1 MKSINEK
8 AFAKINISLDVI
20 GKRPDGYHEML
31 MVMQSV
37 TLSDDV
43 YVELLQGSE
52 VTAQTNLRFIPCDDR
67 NLAVR
72 AAKEFFKAQGISDT
86 GAFIRIKKNIPV
98 GAGMAGGS
106 SDAAAVLRALNTL
119 YGKPYDR
126 HGLEALA
133 AGIGSDVA
141 FCVSGGTVLAT
152 GRGEMLLPL
161 PSLPDCNIVVCK
173 PEFSISTPELFRK
186 LDSVK
191 LRCHPD
197 TAGICACLEAGD
209 LGGIVRRMYNVFE
222 DVPDRRWAAIAGIKS
237 AMLDSGALGSIMT
250 GTGSAVFGI
259 FDDPDTAKRACD
271 KLRREYEH
279 CFLAK
284 NMPKLTE
291 AEYSRF

>member
-20 GKRPDGYHEML
+20 GKRPDGYHDML

-43 YVELLQGSE
+43 YVELRQGSE

-72 AAKEFFKAQGISDT
+72 AAKAFFKAQGISDT

-106 SDAAAVLRALNTL
+106 SDAAAVLRALNTPS
-119 YGKPYDR
+119 GNPYDS
-126 HGLEALA
+126 HCLEALA
-133 AGIGSDVA
+133 AGIVADVA

-197 TAGICACLEAGD
+197 SAGICEALIDGD
-209 LGGIVRRMYNVFE
+209 LSKLARRMYNVFE
-222 DVPDRRWAAIAGIKS
+222 DVPDRRMSSIAEIKNR
-237 AMLDSGALGSIMT
+237 MLDCGALGAIMT

-259 FDDPDTAKRACD
+259 FPDRQSAEATEKT
-271 KLRREYEH
+271 LSEEYKSV
-279 CFLAK
+279 F
-284 NMPKLTE
+284 LTE
-291 AEYSRF
+291 NKHHTEI

>member
-43 YVELLQGSE
+43 YVELRQGSE

-72 AAKEFFKAQGISDT
+72 AAKVFFKAQGISDT

-126 HGLEALA
+126 DGLEALA

-197 TAGICACLEAGD
+197 SAGICEALIDGD
-209 LGGIVRRMYNVFE
+209 LSKLARRMYNVFE
-222 DVPDRRWAAIAGIKS
+222 DVPDRRMSSIAEIKNR
-237 AMLDSGALGSIMT
+237 MLDCGALGAIMT

-259 FDDPDTAKRACD
+259 FPDRQSAEATKKTLSA
-271 KLRREYEH
+271 EYKSV
-279 CFLAK
+279 F
-284 NMPKLTE
+284 LTE
-291 AEYSRF
+291 NKHHTEI

>member
-1 MKSINEK
+1 MKSISEK
-8 AFAKINISLDVI
+8 AYAKINISLDVI
-20 GKRPDGYHEML
+20 GKRTDGYHEML

-37 TLSDDV
+37 TL
-43 YVELLQGSE
+43 
-52 VTAQTNLRFIPCDDR
+52 CDDISIQLCQNAKSSAECNLHFVPGDER

-72 AAKEFFKAQGISDT
+72 AANRFFERAGIENV
-86 GAFIRIKKNIPV
+86 GAHISIKKNIPV

-106 SDAAAVLRALNTL
+106 TDAAAVIRGLNRLTGAGL
-119 YGKPYDR
+119 SGKEL
-126 HGLEALA
+126 HELA

-141 FCVSGGTVLAT
+141 FCISGGTQLAS
-152 GRGEMLLPL
+152 GRGEVLSPL
-161 PSLPDCNIVVCK
+161 PSLPDCSIVICK

-197 TAGICACLEAGD
+197 TAGICTALERGD

-222 DVPDRRWAAIAGIKS
+222 DVPDRRHAAISDIKS
-237 AMLDSGALGSIMT
+237 VLLDNGALGAVMT

-259 FDDPDTAKRACD
+259 FDDDATARKACE
-271 KLRREYEH
+271 KLGHEYEH

-284 NMPKLTE
+284 NMR
-291 AEYSRF
+291 SIDV

>member
-43 YVELLQGSE
+43 YVELRQGSE

-72 AAKEFFKAQGISDT
+72 AAKVFFNAQGIGDM

-133 AGIGSDVA
+133 SGIGSDVA

-197 TAGICACLEAGD
+197 SAGICEALIDGD
-209 LGGIVRRMYNVFE
+209 LSKLARRMYNVFE
-222 DVPDRRWAAIAGIKS
+222 DVPDRRMSSIAEIKNR
-237 AMLDSGALGSIMT
+237 MLDCGALGAIMT

-259 FDDPDTAKRACD
+259 FPDRQSAEATK
-271 KLRREYEH
+271 KTLSFEYKSV
-279 CFLAK
+279 F
-284 NMPKLTE
+284 LTE
-291 AEYSRF
+291 NKHHTEI